1 MLSHNQTGVP
11 MEVSCRTLLGL
22 FTFKMSS
29 DITLTNDIEDLL
41 KILPQLIR
49 ENDTVKGAIISALSG
64 VVATREDIKDLIK
77 EMDRRFEAV
86 DRRFEAV
93 DRRFE
98 QLIAEMHKGFAETRR
113 EQLHLRAG
121 IDNLGDRSGR
131 GLQEAVLEL
140 MDELLV
146 KEGVSYRDV
155 QRMPLADPE
164 GVVFFPGFSTDVD
177 VVAKNGEVH
186 LFEVKYKA
194 DQRDIAHFV
203 RVAQLYERQTGA
215 KPAKLFVVT
224 LEITRKTL
232 RATAQMPVKVI
243 AGSIVE

>member
-1 MLSHNQTGVP
+1 M
-11 MEVSCRTLLGL
+11 
-22 FTFKMSS
+22 K
-29 DITLTNDIEDLL
+29 NDIDEFI

-49 ENDTVKGAIISALSG
+49 ENDTIKGAIISALSG
-64 VVATREDIKDLIK
+64 VVATREDIRDLIK

-98 QLIAEMHKGFAETRR
+98 AVDRRFEQLIAEMNKGFADSRR
-113 EQLHLRAG
+113 EQLRLRAA

-140 MDELLV
+140 MDTLLV
-146 KEGVSYRDV
+146 KEGVNYREV
-155 QRMPLADPE
+155 QRLPLADPNGE
-164 GVVFFPGFSTDVD
+164 AFFPGFTTDVD
-177 VVAKNGEVH
+177 VVAKDGEVH

-194 DQRDIAHFV
+194 DQRDFAHFL
-203 RVAQLYERQTGA
+203 RVAQLYEKQTGV

-232 RATAQMPVKVI
+232 KATAKMPLQVI
-243 AGSIVE
+243 AGLVVE

>member
-1 MLSHNQTGVP
+1 

-98 QLIAEMHKGFAETRR
+98 AVDRRFEQLIAEMHKGFAETRR
-113 EQLHLRAG
+113 EQLHLRAA